1 LLFFGQRFL
10 AAESELKS
18 DRGFAVG
25 VTAVYLLLSLIL
37 VIPFACLALL
47 CLVALLGV
55 ATIAVALNLIRTA
68 KSVFSRVRLRGA

>member
-1 LLFFGQRFL
+1 M
-10 AAESELKS
+10 
-18 DRGFAVG
+18 
-25 VTAVYLLLSLIL
+25 YLLLSLIL

-68 KSVFSRVRLRGA
+68 KSVLECVTSTLR